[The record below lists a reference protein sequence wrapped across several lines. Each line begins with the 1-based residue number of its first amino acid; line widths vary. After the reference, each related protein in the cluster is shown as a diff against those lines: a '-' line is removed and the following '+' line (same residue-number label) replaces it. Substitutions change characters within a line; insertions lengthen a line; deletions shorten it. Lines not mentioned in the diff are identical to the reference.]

1 MTYPLTYRT
10 NVRRTSGLT
19 CVIFAN
25 EGFQTN
31 VDLDENNQFN
41 LGYRNGYNFD
51 YHCQSDL
58 EDAIALISEY
68 AREIGRNTT
77 VTNVTLGRIDY
88 PDGSYK
94 TRIHGH
100 FS

>member
-1 MTYPLTYRT
+1 MAYPLAYRT
-10 NVRRTSGLT
+10 RVLQGAPHT
-19 CVIFAN
+19 CLLFAN
-25 EGFQTN
+25 EGFQTR
-31 VDLDENNQFN
+31 VDLDKTHEFN

-68 AREIGRNTT
+68 ARDIGRNTT

>member
-1 MTYPLTYRT
+1 MAYSQTYRT
-10 NVRRTSGLT
+10 RILRGASHT
-19 CVIFAN
+19 CLLFAN
-25 EGFQTN
+25 EGFQTR
-31 VDLDENNQFN
+31 VDLDETHQFN
-41 LGYRNGYNFD
+41 LGYRNGYSFD
-51 YHCQSDL
+51 YNCQRDL

-68 AREIGRNTT
+68 ARDIGRDTK

-94 TRIHGH
+94 TRIHGY